1 MAGMMQ
7 GETDLELGDG
17 EGTGSPG
24 LSVKK
29 KIATMQTLDRG
40 TEDSLL
46 MDSNPGSVDRT
57 PASGREQLILEAE
70 CY

>member
-7 GETDLELGDG
+7 GETNLEFGDG
-17 EGTGSPG
+17 NGIGIPG

-29 KIATMQTLDRG
+29 KIANIQTLDRG

-46 MDSNPGSVDRT
+46 MDSHPGSVDRT
-57 PASGREQLILEAE
+57 PASGREKLILEAE